1 MQLVRIVTVNSLTN
15 SFLNLHVLRFKHL
28 NISGTEYS
36 PLKILGLAFY
46 TTLLN
51 VSDIGTNSLANLFAN
66 SFAHFQLGTL
76 NSEKN
81 K

>member
-1 MQLVRIVTVNSLTN
+1 M
-15 SFLNLHVLRFKHL
+15 

-51 VSDIGTNSLANLFAN
+51 VSDIDTNSFGNLFAN
-66 SFAHFQLGTL
+66 SFAHFQVGAL

-81 K
+81 KELEKRKTRFETNVKLQYENRGD